1 LLAANIALFALASAT
16 LVVIGARYFR
26 AALSAAVRARTA
38 PMDTLIALSS
48 GTAWAY
54 STILLVV
61 SPRAPSYFDAAVVTL
76 SFIHVGNLLKSR
88 ALDHAH
94 AVLRETVTATATR
107 VNVIRDGI
115 SRMEMAEHVFPGD
128 TVKVRPGGKIPADG
142 TVIEGESTVIESML
156 TGEPMPKR
164 KGPGDTVLGGTI
176 NQFGALTFRAT
187 CAGAQTAQ
195 AGIERLVLDAIRS
208 RPAITELGDALA
220 ARFIPAVLALAAAS
234 AVGWLAA
241 GAGAGR
247 ALEIAVTVLVSACPC
262 ALTLAP
268 GVALAVALGRA
279 AKGGLLVKSATVM
292 ELARS
297 LTIVAFD
304 KTGTLTQGLF
314 EIAEIRTVPGA
325 DSRVA
330 LALAAAVEAR
340 SEHPAAAAFEKKTRA
355 EGTEYAPAGDFRA
368 MSGRGVT
375 GTVDGKHVLVGSP
388 RLLRE
393 QGVDTGLLD
402 RELAEMQERGL
413 TTILC
418 SSDGTLLAVFGL
430 ADSLRPDANAVIA
443 GLRAQGI
450 RTVMLTGDQGA
461 TANRVAAAL
470 GLDEVHAGILP
481 EEKLALIGRWQAEGS
496 RVAMVGDGLNDAP
509 ALAKADVGIAL
520 TAGTEL
526 AMESAGVAL
535 LGHRLQPL
543 AELVPRARRTWRVL
557 WQNYA
562 FAFAFNLSILPLAAF
577 GRLSPG
583 VAALAMAASS
593 LAVIGNSLRLARD

>member
-1 LLAANIALFALASAT
+1 
-16 LVVIGARYFR
+16 
-26 AALSAAVRARTA
+26 
-38 PMDTLIALSS
+38 
-48 GTAWAY
+48 
-54 STILLVV
+54 
-61 SPRAPSYFDAAVVTL
+61 
-76 SFIHVGNLLKSR
+76 
-88 ALDHAH
+88 
-94 AVLRETVTATATR
+94 
-107 VNVIRDGI
+107 
-115 SRMEMAEHVFPGD
+115 
-128 TVKVRPGGKIPADG
+128 
-142 TVIEGESTVIESML
+142 
-156 TGEPMPKR
+156 
-164 KGPGDTVLGGTI
+164 
-176 NQFGALTFRAT
+176 
-187 CAGAQTAQ
+187 
-195 AGIERLVLDAIRS
+195 
-208 RPAITELGDALA
+208 
-220 ARFIPAVLALAAAS
+220 
-234 AVGWLAA
+234 
-241 GAGAGR
+241 
-247 ALEIAVTVLVSACPC
+247 
-262 ALTLAP
+262 
-268 GVALAVALGRA
+268 
-279 AKGGLLVKSATVM
+279 
-292 ELARS
+292 
-297 LTIVAFD
+297 
-304 KTGTLTQGLF
+304 
-314 EIAEIRTVPGA
+314 
-325 DSRVA
+325 
-330 LALAAAVEAR
+330 
-340 SEHPAAAAFEKKTRA
+340 
-355 EGTEYAPAGDFRA
+355 
-368 MSGRGVT
+368 
-375 GTVDGKHVLVGSP
+375 
-388 RLLRE
+388 
-393 QGVDTGLLD
+393 VDTGLLD